1 MRHDQWAPNSPLKT
15 CFCGLYYVFVDDNI
29 DETYGVN
36 VQFESD
42 EEVSLLLKTHTYSLA
57 APLSYTC
64 FHLVIRREMRT
75 CLERSVTNTRMRIV
89 KERRQTWAAL
99 SRPT

>member
-1 MRHDQWAPNSPLKT
+1 MS
-15 CFCGLYYVFVDDNI
+15 VDDNI

-42 EEVSLLLKTHTYSLA
+42 EEVSFSIKNTYIFCGGASD
-57 APLSYTC
+57 TC
-64 FHLVIRREMRT
+64 FPLVIRREMRT

-89 KERRQTWAAL
+89 KERRQTWGAL
-99 SRPT
+99 SQPT